1 MTKMA
6 QLTLP
11 LDHTPCYGR
20 DSFFVGPHNS
30 LAYEALCGPSAA
42 RARVSFLWGDAG
54 CGKTHLA
61 HIWAQD
67 HGSTF
72 LDKARLAQQTLM
84 EEVEQAKALVLED
97 MEDLSA
103 YEEALFHLLNIVK
116 ELGKPLL
123 LTSNVRAQDLSF
135 VLPDLRSRLLA
146 LPAFHIDAADDQ
158 SRTAYLYKC
167 FSDRQIKVT
176 ASLVQDILA
185 RTPRGFHDLARVVS
199 RLCEAS
205 LRTKKAPSRQL
216 LKEILEEGTPLAP

>member
-1 MTKMA
+1 MTKMD

-67 HGSTF
+67 HGSVF
-72 LDKARLAQQTLM
+72 LDKARLGSPHLM
-84 EEVEQAKALVLED
+84 EEVSKAGALVLED
-97 MEDLSA
+97 LEKLGSFD
-103 YEEALFHLLNIVK
+103 EALFHLLNMVK

-123 LTSNVRAQDLSF
+123 LTSNVRAQDLPF

-146 LPAFHIDAADDQ
+146 LPAFHIEAANDH

-176 ASLVQDILA
+176 PSLVQDILA